1 MQRHFP
7 KSRRIH
13 THLVPSAALLSASV
27 ASSSARMSLNRD
39 GAAFRRV
46 QSTPSFQDLQRRDSE
61 KPPMARRTSSR
72 STPREQ
78 SPSREA
84 KLIEK
89 INWNIAHGEKWF
101 SLEFFPPRT
110 PMGAVNLLSRFDRM
124 AQGGPLFIDV
134 TWHPAGNPAGDS
146 ETSSMAIASS
156 ALNYCGMNT
165 MLHFTCVNQTRETVV
180 AYLTKAKELGI
191 KSILA
196 LRGGV
201 CVCVLCV
208 VARSDTRGVG
218 GMEEAVIYVFH
229 FASIQ

>member
-1 MQRHFP
+1 MDAISQNHAAL
-7 KSRRIH
+7 H
-13 THLVPSAALLSASV
+13 TPVPSAALPSVSV
-27 ASSSARMSLNRD
+27 ASSSARMSLERD
-39 GAAFRRV
+39 DAAFRRV
-46 QSTPSFQDLQRRDSE
+46 RSTPSFQDLQCRDSE
-61 KPPMARRTSSR
+61 RAAGMPRRQTSSR
-72 STPREQ
+72 STPREP

-84 KLIEK
+84 KIIEK
-89 INWNIAHGEKWF
+89 INWNIAHNERWF

-124 AQGGPLFIDV
+124 AEGGPLFIDV

-156 ALNYCGMNT
+156 ALNYCGLNT

-201 CVCVLCV
+201 WVHGDNRV
-208 VARSDTRGVG
+208 
-218 GMEEAVIYVFH
+218 
-229 FASIQ
+229 